1 MSRYCSYHIT
11 YVGGSM
17 KHNVRKTRI
26 FLDSGDPTE
35 TRKAQEM
42 LGFLDGQTTNPT
54 LVARNPAVQERLQRG
69 EKFSND
75 EIFKF
80 YKTVVGEISS
90 LIPHGSVSVE
100 VYADERTSAEEM
112 FLHGR
117 GMALWI
123 PNAHIKY
130 PTTKEGLLAAD
141 MSVGE
146 GMRVNMTLVFAQE
159 QAAAVY
165 AATRVAKRGDVYVS
179 PFVGRL
185 DDRGENGM
193 DLIRNIIQMYKKGDG
208 HVEVLTASVRSLDH
222 LMQAMALGSD
232 IVSAPFG
239 VLEEWAGK
247 GMPIPGPEY
256 SYKRDDLLD
265 IPYDTIPLDKPWATY
280 KIHHEL
286 TDKGIERFSQ
296 DWNSLIGV

>member
-1 MSRYCSYHIT
+1 MN
-11 YVGGSM
+11 
-17 KHNVRKTRI
+17 HNGRKTKI

-35 TRKAQEM
+35 TRQIKEI

-54 LVARNPAVQERLQRG
+54 LVARNPEVQERLKRG
-69 EKFSND
+69 EKFSDN

-80 YKTVVGEISS
+80 YKNVVQEVSS

-100 VYADERTSAEEM
+100 VYADADTSTEEM

-117 GMALWI
+117 GMSLWI

-130 PTTKEGLLAAD
+130 PTTKQGLLAAE

-146 GMRVNMTLVFAQE
+146 GMRVNMTLVFTQE

-165 AATRVAKRGDVYVS
+165 AATRVAKHGDVFVS

-193 DLIRNIIQMYKKGDG
+193 DLVKNILQMYSHGDK
-208 HVEVLTASVRSLDH
+208 HVEVLTASVRTLDH
-222 LMQAMALGSD
+222 LLYAIALGSD
-232 IVSAPFG
+232 IVSAPFAI
-239 VLEEWAGK
+239 LKEWAEK
-247 GMPIPGPEY
+247 GTHTPGHEY
-256 SYKRDDLLD
+256 AYDKDDLVN
-265 IPYDTIPLDKPWATY
+265 IPYDAISLEKPWATY

-286 TDKGIERFSQ
+286 TDKGIERFSA
-296 DWNSLIGV
+296 DWNNLVT